1 MSRYTELPPDGILV
15 THGSDS
21 AIEALGV
28 GFIKAGDRCLIVQPT
43 YDNFRSS
50 IEQHGATSLF
60 FPFEGRT
67 PFPIDDFCR
76 RITLETPRMVYL
88 NNPNNPIGYA
98 LERPELEG
106 IIRHCAG
113 AKVLVVVD
121 EAYFEF
127 CGVTVASLTNSYPNV
142 IVLRTFSKA
151 FGLAGLRIGYI
162 LATPELARILRRVVN
177 PKSVTMF
184 AKVSALTALEHVGE
198 MRAYVA
204 EVAESRALLAAFL
217 RTHGI
222 ESTPSRANFIL
233 FQIDR
238 PQELVDHFAAAK
250 IFFRD
255 RSRYFHNGRHVRMT
269 VGTLKTTARVIEVF
283 EQILRR
289 RQGSGAGQPLV
300 AANPLSS

>member
-1 MSRYTELPPDGILV
+1 
-15 THGSDS
+15 
-21 AIEALGV
+21 
-28 GFIKAGDRCLIVQPT
+28 
-43 YDNFRSS
+43 
-50 IEQHGATSLF
+50 
-60 FPFEGRT
+60 
-67 PFPIDDFCR
+67 
-76 RITLETPRMVYL
+76 VYL

-98 LERPELEG
+98 LERPELES

-127 CGVTVASLTNSYPNV
+127 CGVTAAALTNSYPNV

-162 LATPELARILRRVVN
+162 LATPELARVLRRVVN

-184 AKVSALTALEHVGE
+184 AKVSALTALEHVSD

-204 EVAESRALLAAFL
+204 EVAQSRALLMTFF
-217 RTHGI
+217 RNHGI
-222 ESTPSRANFIL
+222 ECTPSRANFIL

-238 PQELVDHFAAAK
+238 PQELVEQLAATK
-250 IFFRD
+250 IFVRD

-269 VGTLKTTARVIEVF
+269 VGTLQTTARVIEVF
-283 EQILRR
+283 TEILGR